1 MLAKAASM
9 YSGTENSDRHV
20 YDTEEV
26 DEGHGGWRSNSSL
39 NA

>member
-1 MLAKAASM
+1 MLAKAAST

-26 DEGHGGWRSNSSL
+26 DEGHGVGE
-39 NA
+39 AIAH